1 MVSSTTEWFTTS
13 ELAHIKARALHYA
26 FKLKRRVFF
35 HDESVQ
41 DLQQD
46 LILAVIEAWKGYDE
60 ANGSIEPF
68 VEQVLKNASISL
80 ARRHTRQKRQVSQ
93 FFTSI
98 ESVPESVLVDEEDN
112 WAQEVE
118 QKVDVER
125 YLRKSPVFLR
135 KVMVEIQN
143 DSLRNVAK
151 KLGIS
156 RTKLRGLVEYC
167 QQALA
172 PLKEFVGGES
182 FLGLRIRRFSCAS
195 H

>member
-1 MVSSTTEWFTTS
+1 MVSSITEWFTKQ
-13 ELAHIKARALHYA
+13 ELAHIEARALHYA
-26 FKLKRRVFF
+26 FKLKRRTSFQG
-35 HDESVQ
+35 ESVN

-46 LILAVIEAWKGYDE
+46 LILAVIEAWKGYDN
-60 ANGSIEPF
+60 ANGGIEPF

-93 FFTSI
+93 FFTNL
-98 ESVPESVLVDEEDN
+98 ESVPESALIDEEDN

-135 KVMVEIQN
+135 KVMVEIRN

-156 RTKLRGLVEYC
+156 RTRLRGLVEYC

-172 PLKEFVGGES
+172 PLKEFVSSED
-182 FLGLRIRRFSCAS
+182 FLGGRIRRNLCA
-195 H
+195 